1 MRRLFAVL
9 SVVVLL
15 AHAADQFE
23 PVRVSIRHALDVT
36 TVPSIAVAVAKDGNI
51 LWEEG
56 FGWADREKRIP
67 ATAHTL
73 YSLSSITK
81 TFTATGLMLLVRVGK
96 VDLDKPVNDY
106 LGDAKLTGRAGD
118 TSKATVR
125 SIANHS
131 SGLPPH
137 YQYFYEGEP
146 FRPPN
151 MDEVILHY
159 GILVRPPG
167 ERYEYSNLGYGILG
181 EVISRAM
188 GQPYRDF
195 IRQEVFAKLGLH

>member
-1 MRRLFAVL
+1 MRRLFAAL

-15 AHAADQFE
+15 ANAADQFE
-23 PVRVSIRHALDVT
+23 PVRVNIRHALDVT

-106 LGDAKLTGRAGD
+106 LGDAKLPGRAGD
-118 TSKATVR
+118 AS
-125 SIANHS
+125 
-131 SGLPPH
+131 
-137 YQYFYEGEP
+137 Q
-146 FRPPN
+146 
-151 MDEVILHY
+151 
-159 GILVRPPG
+159 
-167 ERYEYSNLGYGILG
+167 
-181 EVISRAM
+181 
-188 GQPYRDF
+188 
-195 IRQEVFAKLGLH
+195 